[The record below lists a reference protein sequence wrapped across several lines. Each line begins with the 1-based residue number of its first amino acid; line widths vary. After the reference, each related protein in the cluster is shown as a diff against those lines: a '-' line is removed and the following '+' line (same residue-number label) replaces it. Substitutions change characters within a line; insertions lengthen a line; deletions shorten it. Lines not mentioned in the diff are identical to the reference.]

1 MAKRQAQNGR
11 SMTNCD
17 LSVITICDILIIL
30 AIIYFDYTIQLQLT
44 MYSTP
49 PNIIQWN
56 CNGLQLHLPE
66 IQLIKSRC
74 NPTAFILQETH
85 LRPEQSFRLRGFTS
99 FRKDLNPDGRA
110 KGGVAIFLR
119 DSIHA
124 QEIRINTRL
133 QAVAIQI
140 HSPRKLTLCSIYLP
154 DYHWN
159 MQEIQNILHQL
170 PEPALIMGDFNAHSP
185 LWGSETRDSR
195 GRRIEILLEQENI
208 CLANSGEATHFNARS
223 NSFSSIDLTLCTPQ
237 IIPAL
242 TWKPLEDLHS
252 SDHFPIQINF
262 DTPERNRTPGE
273 KWLIKKANWDVFSS
287 LVSLPNPDL
296 FEEINDAVDAATNAI
311 LLAAHSAIPKAMSKG
326 SSKSVPWW
334 NESIK
339 LAITSRNKALRVF
352 EETLRRRTS

>member
-1 MAKRQAQNGR
+1 MLASELVEGHIRNHGSQVNIPRSIRLRISEMFGIPEGLPQPPAADPVNVRGRCEYCDRRKNRPTRFSYPTQETPKPTKIVGQNPRDRSEAISESEKRKKAA
-11 SMTNCD
+11 SSSED
-17 LSVITICDILIIL
+17 ELSLSTHDDSSTSQ

-208 CLANSGEATHFNARS
+208 CLANPGS
-223 NSFSSIDLTLCTPQ
+223 NTL
-237 IIPAL
+237 
-242 TWKPLEDLHS
+242 
-252 SDHFPIQINF
+252 
-262 DTPERNRTPGE
+262 
-273 KWLIKKANWDVFSS
+273 
-287 LVSLPNPDL
+287 
-296 FEEINDAVDAATNAI
+296 
-311 LLAAHSAIPKAMSKG
+311 
-326 SSKSVPWW
+326 
-334 NESIK
+334 
-339 LAITSRNKALRVF
+339 
-352 EETLRRRTS
+352 

>member
-1 MAKRQAQNGR
+1 MDTRHVGIRGNEEADSAAKMGSDKHETDANFIKPTDLNLYFKKCIRDKWEQECLTIDTHLDTIRNNTLPKKPPKPTKIVGQNPRDRSEAISESEKRKKAASSSEDELSLSTHDDSSTSQGKITKKKRMAKRQAQNGR

-124 QEIRINTRL
+124 Q
-133 QAVAIQI
+133 
-140 HSPRKLTLCSIYLP
+140 
-154 DYHWN
+154 
-159 MQEIQNILHQL
+159 
-170 PEPALIMGDFNAHSP
+170 
-185 LWGSETRDSR
+185 
-195 GRRIEILLEQENI
+195 
-208 CLANSGEATHFNARS
+208 
-223 NSFSSIDLTLCTPQ
+223 
-237 IIPAL
+237 
-242 TWKPLEDLHS
+242 
-252 SDHFPIQINF
+252 
-262 DTPERNRTPGE
+262 RN
-273 KWLIKKANWDVFSS
+273 
-287 LVSLPNPDL
+287 
-296 FEEINDAVDAATNAI
+296 
-311 LLAAHSAIPKAMSKG
+311 
-326 SSKSVPWW
+326 
-334 NESIK
+334 
-339 LAITSRNKALRVF
+339 
-352 EETLRRRTS
+352 

>member
-1 MAKRQAQNGR
+1 
-11 SMTNCD
+11 
-17 LSVITICDILIIL
+17 
-30 AIIYFDYTIQLQLT
+30 

-208 CLANSGEATHFNARS
+208 CLANREATHFNARS
-223 NSFSSIDLTLCTPQ
+223 NSFSSITLPFCPPRLFPVLLGSPWKTYTLVITSQ
-237 IIPAL
+237 FRLILIPL
-242 TWKPLEDLHS
+242 NEIGHLGKNGSLKSKL
-252 SDHFPIQINF
+252 
-262 DTPERNRTPGE
+262 GC
-273 KWLIKKANWDVFSS
+273 FSS
-287 LVSLPNPDL
+287 LVSLPNPDFL
-296 FEEINDAVDAATNAI
+296 KKSMT
-311 LLAAHSAIPKAMSKG
+311 LWMQPPTL
-326 SSKSVPWW
+326 SS
-334 NESIK
+334 
-339 LAITSRNKALRVF
+339 
-352 EETLRRRTS
+352 